1 MIHTWWDL
9 FWLVVVVTLAV
20 CLVVM
25 VVFSCIQDVVKE
37 IKK

>member
-9 FWLVVVVTLAV
+9 FWLIVVVTLAV
-20 CLVVM
+20 GLLIM
-25 VVFSCIQDVVKE
+25 VVGSCIEDIVKE